1 MLTFSAPHAIT
12 QGAGTDLRANW
23 TPDGQWI
30 VFERLQDGRRR
41 LHRVHPD
48 GSNLEPFALEEP
60 DDSDS
65 AGRPAFFT
73 PDDLVFVSDR
83 LGSTALFRQ
92 FQGQVTLLHA
102 HPQPGYG
109 PALVDGHRHVQ

>member
-1 MLTFSAPHAIT
+1 MPTFMVPHAIT

-23 TPDGQWI
+23 TPDGQWV
-30 VFERLQDGRRR
+30 VFERLQNGRRR

-48 GSNLEPFALEEP
+48 GSDPHPLTLDEP

-65 AGRPAFFT
+65 TGRPAFFT

-83 LGSTALFRQ
+83 LGLTALFRQ
-92 FQGQVTLLHA
+92 CQGKVMLLHA
-102 HPQPGYG
+102 SPQ
-109 PALVDGHRHVQ
+109 